1 MTNAKSAI
9 KLLPCPLI
17 SMNGYILSDS
27 QAIYAAISH
36 FWIHSFGFALASIE
50 EVSHLAA
57 MTDHNSLPNSTPDV
71 TSADLAATSIREM
84 ILEGHF
90 MPGDRLHQDQLAE
103 TLGVSRTPLRT
114 ALARLA
120 QDGLIDYEPN
130 RGYRIRRF
138 LVTDIREAFTV
149 RANLEGLAC
158 RLAAESGMSRSDR
171 DRLMALVEEGDRILS
186 NRVLDISQL
195 PAYRRMNVEFHET
208 IINAAGNR
216 WIGRFVHQSHNVPL
230 VSDRVI
236 LWDDFGVIHRSHDDH
251 HRIAKALADGDGVRA
266 QNLMSEHVIYAGQL
280 LADRL
285 EADPTAALRHAFQ
298 DRKAER

>member
-1 MTNAKSAI
+1 MTETDSP
-9 KLLPCPLI
+9 LPSP
-17 SMNGYILSDS
+17 
-27 QAIYAAISH
+27 
-36 FWIHSFGFALASIE
+36 
-50 EVSHLAA
+50 
-57 MTDHNSLPNSTPDV
+57 PDV
-71 TSADLAATSIREM
+71 TSADAAATSIREM

-90 MPGDRLHQDQLAE
+90 MPGDRLHQDHLAE

-138 LVTDIREAFTV
+138 LVSDIREAFTV

-158 RLAAESGMSRSDR
+158 RLAAEAGMSTGDL
-171 DRLMALVEEGDRILS
+171 DRLQALVAEGDAILFKGA
-186 NRVLDISQL
+186 LPIDQL

-208 IINAAGNR
+208 IIAAAGNR

-251 HRIAKALADGDGVRA
+251 RRIAGALADRDGVRA
-266 QNLMSEHVIYAGQL
+266 QNLMNEHVTYAGQL

-285 EADPTAALRHAFQ
+285 EADPSATLRHAFHDKKAD
-298 DRKAER
+298 DRTRPSTGDPR

>member
-1 MTNAKSAI
+1 
-9 KLLPCPLI
+9 
-17 SMNGYILSDS
+17 
-27 QAIYAAISH
+27 
-36 FWIHSFGFALASIE
+36 
-50 EVSHLAA
+50 
-57 MTDHNSLPNSTPDV
+57 MTDHDSIPSGSTDV
-71 TSADLAATSIREM
+71 TSADAAATSIREM

-90 MPGDRLHQDQLAE
+90 IPGDRLHQDQLAE

-138 LVTDIREAFTV
+138 LVSDIREAFTV
-149 RANLEGLAC
+149 RADLEGLAC
-158 RLAAESGMSRSDR
+158 RLAVETGMSRTDL
-171 DRLMALVEEGDRILS
+171 DRLAALVVEGDRILS
-186 NRVLDISQL
+186 KGVLQTDQL

-208 IINAAGNR
+208 IIGAAGNR

-251 HRIAKALADGDGVRA
+251 RRIAKALADGDGVRA

-285 EADPTAALRHAFQ
+285 EADPSAALRHAFQ
-298 DRKAER
+298 DKKADR